1 MPKQE
6 RGIFLKEKKGGGMCY
21 SDLKQNLETNKAIK
35 IDSAIKYITL
45 KKK

>member
-35 IDSAIKYITL
+35 IDSAIKYIT
-45 KKK
+45 